1 MDSKKLVPYSVYL
14 PVDHYNK
21 LKAVAKTR
29 KASELIRD
37 AIGMILDGQD
47 LFNSGYNKGLSD
59 AAKVVYDCE
68 EAQMVAIKGKDLGTV
83 LADRID
89 ALEKK
94 K

>member
-1 MDSKKLVPYSVYL
+1 MDAKKLVPYSVYL

-21 LKAVAKTR
+21 LKAAAKTR

-47 LFNSGYNKGLSD
+47 LFNSGYNKGLAD
-59 AAKVVYDCE
+59 AAKVIYDCE
-68 EAQMVAIKGKDLGTV
+68 EAQMIAIKGKDLGTV

-89 ALEKK
+89 ALERKK
-94 K
+94 

>member
-1 MDSKKLVPYSVYL
+1 MDAKKLVPYSVYL

-21 LKAVAKTR
+21 LKAAAKTR

-47 LFNSGYNKGLSD
+47 LFNSGYNKGLAD

-68 EAQMVAIKGKDLGTV
+68 EAQMIAIKGKDLGTV

-89 ALEKK
+89 ALERKK
-94 K
+94 

>member
-1 MDSKKLVPYSVYL
+1 MDAKKLVPYSVYL

-29 KASELIRD
+29 TASELIRD
-37 AIGMILDGQD
+37 AMGMIWDGQD
-47 LFNSGYNKGLSD
+47 LYNSGYNKGLAD

-68 EAQMVAIKGKDLGTV
+68 EAQMIAIKGKDLGTV

-89 ALEKK
+89 ALERKK
-94 K
+94 